1 MSTEKYSWVIQK
13 SLFELTNQDSTFS
26 HTHQKSK
33 MFNVTS
39 KYSSFFNNKLSV
51 SWIAHVTR
59 DFLTFYSCWLYSSML
74 HLTSMTL
81 NSPSKTTLTSGVAPK
96 IAFSEL
102 NKTTLFNYSFVPLCI
117 TFIMFYCNWFVIT
130 PLNCMILLDFC
141 FSLPWII
148 LCASVLKP
156 FDVFEA
162 LLPSLV
168 HNDAVTVFLQYL
180 NQSGSLAWF
189 LVLDSIETT

>member
-1 MSTEKYSWVIQK
+1 
-13 SLFELTNQDSTFS
+13 
-26 HTHQKSK
+26 
-33 MFNVTS
+33 
-39 KYSSFFNNKLSV
+39 
-51 SWIAHVTR
+51 
-59 DFLTFYSCWLYSSML
+59 
-74 HLTSMTL
+74 
-81 NSPSKTTLTSGVAPK
+81 
-96 IAFSEL
+96 
-102 NKTTLFNYSFVPLCI
+102 
-117 TFIMFYCNWFVIT
+117 
-130 PLNCMILLDFC
+130 MILLDFC

-148 LCASVLKP
+148 LCVSVLKP